1 MRPRWRQGGRR
12 QRWPALVATLL
23 SLGLP
28 LPAGALELKG
38 STVFVRAPW
47 KVDLRS
53 YLTNVFERRA
63 EYYFTLTLPEDAGA
77 SLDGL
82 TIQQTR
88 GADWQFPF
96 SAERT
101 KAFLGE
107 PREEGAPIPVEARFD
122 PDLRRF
128 TLRFPEP
135 VSPGSRFTVVL
146 VPWHNPSQA
155 DTYLF
160 QVEALPAGDNPVASP
175 VGTATLR
182 IYSVDWY

>member
-1 MRPRWRQGGRR
+1 M
-12 QRWPALVATLL
+12 ATLL

-28 LPAGALELKG
+28 LPAGALELNG

-53 YLTNVFERRA
+53 YRTNVFERWA

-77 SLDGL
+77 SLGGL

-107 PREEGAPIPVEARFD
+107 PRREGAPIPVEAQFD
-122 PDLRRF
+122 PDLRRI

-135 VSPGSRFTVVL
+135 IPPGSRFTVVL

-160 QVEALPAGDNPVASP
+160 QVEALPSGERPVPSP

-182 IYSVDWY
+182 IYSADWY